1 MRKFQRTWTSAHAT
15 ATEVKGSSKGPSKK
29 GVTKKKPHIVSDDET
44 SDGGVANED
53 VVEDFDLSSA
63 DSD

>member
-1 MRKFQRTWTSAHAT
+1 MRKFQKTWTSAHAT
-15 ATEVKGSSKGPSKK
+15 VTEVKGSSKKR
-29 GVTKKKPHIVSDDET
+29 VAKKKRHPVSDDET
-44 SDGGVANED
+44 SDGGVVNED